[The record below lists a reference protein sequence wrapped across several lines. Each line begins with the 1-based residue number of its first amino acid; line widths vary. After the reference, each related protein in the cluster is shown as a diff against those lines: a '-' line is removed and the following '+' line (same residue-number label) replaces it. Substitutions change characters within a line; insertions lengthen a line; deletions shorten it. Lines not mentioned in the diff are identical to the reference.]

1 MSFYKEEIKGD
12 KLIISDESID
22 ILMDA
27 FQEIEKIYNEGPHR
41 LPNINELEIM
51 LKNALEM
58 QSDIFS
64 LEEQEVVDCKFKL
77 KKRRKKSFKPGIVF
91 AINLKNINKYGYGM
105 LVKGQNVT
113 RPYDGET
120 YIEYFSLFTDEKIR
134 ISEFKNYYKNQ
145 KEVLFTAYTAWSGWL
160 DGDWKI
166 IGGLPMELFDPGE
179 YNLPDFVFENKNQG
193 TYFVSRGRADG
204 PLIDFEMVSE
214 EEGKKIKNPSGIAGQ
229 YVIEDWLE
237 EIEGFTCI

>member
-1 MSFYKEEIKGD
+1 MSFYKEEIKVD

-58 QSDIFS
+58 QSDSFS
-64 LEEQEVVDCKFKL
+64 LEEQEIVDCKFKL
-77 KKRRKKSFKPGIVF
+77 KKRRKKSFKPGIIF
-91 AINLKNINKYGYGM
+91 TINLKNINKYGYGM

-120 YIEYFSLFTDEKIR
+120 YVEYFSLFTEEKIR
-134 ISEFKNYYKNQ
+134 ISEFKKYYMNQ
-145 KEVLFTAYTAWSGWL
+145 KEVLFTAYTAWSGWM
-160 DGDWKI
+160 DGDWEI
-166 IGGLPMELFDPGE
+166 IGGLPMDLFNPED
-179 YNLPDFVFENKNQG
+179 YKIPDFIFDNKG
-193 TYFVSRGRADG
+193 AYFVSRGKADG
-204 PLIDFEMVSE
+204 PLIDFEMISE
-214 EEGKKIKNPSGIAGQ
+214 EEGRKIKNPSGILGQ

-237 EIEGFTCI
+237 EKYKTL

>member
-27 FQEIEKIYNEGPHR
+27 FQEIEKIYNERPRR
-41 LPNINELEIM
+41 LPHINELEIM

-58 QSDIFS
+58 QSDSFS

-120 YIEYFSLFTDEKIR
+120 YVEYFSLFTDEKIR

-160 DGDWKI
+160 DGAFQNK
-166 IGGLPMELFDPGE
+166 GE
-179 YNLPDFVFENKNQG
+179 EMPKNISWN
-193 TYFVSRGRADG
+193 F
-204 PLIDFEMVSE
+204 
-214 EEGKKIKNPSGIAGQ
+214 IATVLLAGS
-229 YVIEDWLE
+229 YYE
-237 EIEGFTCI
+237 

>member
-27 FQEIEKIYNEGPHR
+27 FQKIEKIYNEGPHR
-41 LPNINELEIM
+41 LPNLNELEIM

-58 QSDIFS
+58 QSDSFS

-145 KEVLFTAYTAWSGWL
+145 KEVLFTVYTAWSGWL

-179 YNLPDFVFENKNQG
+179 YNLPDFVFENKDQG

-237 EIEGFTCI
+237 EKYSIL

>member
-27 FQEIEKIYNEGPHR
+27 FQKIEKIYNEGPHR
-41 LPNINELEIM
+41 LPNLNELEIM

-58 QSDIFS
+58 QSDSFS

-77 KKRRKKSFKPGIVF
+77 KKHRKKSFKPGIVF

-179 YNLPDFVFENKNQG
+179 YNLPDFVFENKDQG

-237 EIEGFTCI
+237 EKYSIL

>member
-237 EIEGFTCI
+237 EKYSVL

>member
-193 TYFVSRGRADG
+193 TYFVSRGKADG

-237 EIEGFTCI
+237 EKYSVL

>member
-1 MSFYKEEIKGD
+1 
-12 KLIISDESID
+12 
-22 ILMDA
+22 
-27 FQEIEKIYNEGPHR
+27 
-41 LPNINELEIM
+41 
-51 LKNALEM
+51 
-58 QSDIFS
+58 
-64 LEEQEVVDCKFKL
+64 
-77 KKRRKKSFKPGIVF
+77 
-91 AINLKNINKYGYGM
+91 INKYGYGM

-179 YNLPDFVFENKNQG
+179 YNLPDFVFENKDQG

-237 EIEGFTCI
+237 EKYSIL

>member
-27 FQEIEKIYNEGPHR
+27 FQEIEKIYNEGPRR
-41 LPNINELEIM
+41 LPHINELEIM

-58 QSDIFS
+58 QSDSFS

-120 YIEYFSLFTDEKIR
+120 YVEYFSLFTDEKIR

-160 DGDWKI
+160 DDDWKI

-237 EIEGFTCI
+237 EKYSVL

>member
-1 MSFYKEEIKGD
+1 MSFYKEEIKGNE
-12 KLIISDESID
+12 LIISDESID

-27 FQEIEKIYNEGPHR
+27 FQGIEKIYNEGPRR
-41 LPNINELEIM
+41 LPHINELEIM

-58 QSDIFS
+58 QSDSFS

-105 LVKGQNVT
+105 LVKGQNDT

-120 YIEYFSLFTDEKIR
+120 YVEYFSLFTDEKIR

-237 EIEGFTCI
+237 EKYSVL

>member
-22 ILMDA
+22 ILMDV
-27 FQEIEKIYNEGPHR
+27 FQEIEKIYNEGPRR
-41 LPNINELEIM
+41 LPHINELEIM

-58 QSDIFS
+58 QSDSFS

-120 YIEYFSLFTDEKIR
+120 YVEYFSLFTDEKIR

-237 EIEGFTCI
+237 EKYSVL

>member
-27 FQEIEKIYNEGPHR
+27 FQEIEKIYNEGPRR
-41 LPNINELEIM
+41 LPHINELEIM

-58 QSDIFS
+58 QSDSFS

-120 YIEYFSLFTDEKIR
+120 YVEYFSLFTDEKIR

-229 YVIEDWLE
+229 NVIEDGWE
-237 EIEGFTCI
+237 EKNRVL

>member
-1 MSFYKEEIKGD
+1 MSFYKVEIKGD

-27 FQEIEKIYNEGPHR
+27 FQKIEKIYNEGPHR
-41 LPNINELEIM
+41 LPNLNELEIM

-58 QSDIFS
+58 QSDSFS

-179 YNLPDFVFENKNQG
+179 YNLPDFVFENKDQG

-237 EIEGFTCI
+237 EKYSIL

>member
-58 QSDIFS
+58 QSDSFS

-120 YIEYFSLFTDEKIR
+120 YIEYFSLFIDEKIR

-179 YNLPDFVFENKNQG
+179 YNLPDFVFENKDQG

-237 EIEGFTCI
+237 EKYSIL

>member
-1 MSFYKEEIKGD
+1 MSFYEEEIKGD
-12 KLIISDESID
+12 KLIINDEGID

-27 FQEIEKIYNEGPHR
+27 FQEIEKIYNDGISR
-41 LPNINELEIM
+41 IPNINELEIM

-58 QSDIFS
+58 QRGSVS
-64 LEEQEVVDCKFKL
+64 LNAGEVVDCKFKL
-77 KKRRKKSFKPGIVF
+77 KKSRKKTFKPGMVF

-113 RPYDGET
+113 RPYDGDT
-120 YIEYFSLFTDEKIR
+120 YVEYFSLFTDEKIR
-134 ISEFKNYYKNQ
+134 ISEFKRYYKNQ

-160 DGDWKI
+160 DGDWEL
-166 IGGLPMELFDPGE
+166 IGGLPIELFDPGD
-179 YNLPDFVFENKNQG
+179 YNLPDFVFENKGN
-193 TYFVSRGRADG
+193 YFVSRGRADG

-214 EEGKKIKNPSGIAGQ
+214 EEGRKIKNPSGIAGQ

-237 EIEGFTCI
+237 EKYKNL

>member
-27 FQEIEKIYNEGPHR
+27 FQEIEKIYNEGPRR
-41 LPNINELEIM
+41 LPHINELEIM

-58 QSDIFS
+58 QSDSFS

-77 KKRRKKSFKPGIVF
+77 KKCRKKSFKPGIVF

-120 YIEYFSLFTDEKIR
+120 YVEYFSLFTDEKIR

-204 PLIDFEMVSE
+204 SLIDFEMVSE

-237 EIEGFTCI
+237 EKYSVL

>member
-41 LPNINELEIM
+41 LSNINELEIM

-179 YNLPDFVFENKNQG
+179 YNLPDFVFENKDQG

-214 EEGKKIKNPSGIAGQ
+214 EEAKKIKNPSGIAGQ

-237 EIEGFTCI
+237 EKYSVL